1 MSKLV
6 VNTKSLEESIQ
17 RNPNFMPTLIQ
28 SLQAG
33 ANAVQTTSDPE
44 LSLPADPSNLHTS
57 SDASLSDNY
66 VSDQPSDYMNRIVEE
81 RMQSMIDNSMEH

>member
-28 SLQAG
+28 SLQG
-33 ANAVQTTSDPE
+33 TANAVQTTSDPE
-44 LSLPADPSNLHTS
+44 LSVPADPSSLQTS
-57 SDASLSDNY
+57 ADASLSDNY
-66 VSDQPSDYMNRIVEE
+66 VSPQPSDYMNHIVEE
-81 RMQSMIDNSMEH
+81 RMQSMIDNSMDH

>member
-28 SLQAG
+28 SLQGG

-44 LSLPADPSNLHTS
+44 LSLPADP
-57 SDASLSDNY
+57 ASLQTSADALPSDNY
-66 VSDQPSDYMNRIVEE
+66 VSQQPSDYMNRIVEE
-81 RMQSMIDNSMEH
+81 RMQSMIDNSMDH

>member
-44 LSLPADPSNLHTS
+44 LSLPADPSSLKTS
-57 SDASLSDNY
+57 ADASLSDNC
-66 VSDQPSDYMNRIVEE
+66 VSNQPSDYMNRIVEE
-81 RMQSMIDNSMEH
+81 RMQSMIDNSMDH